1 MSRKNKF
8 LDKSVRRDERAA
20 RPFAPRVPVGNDLP
34 DDLDRL
40 TDPKGKLGSPIRKML
55 MRARGSVLIM
65 PEAVGPTK
73 REKAVDRFS
82 RLTFAQLGRRAHQYW
97 SRAAGAHNRA
107 EKLVEGSRFA
117 VALNRLEAV
126 NSALLNLAI
135 EEIVRRSKGVQV
147 VS

>member
-1 MSRKNKF
+1 VSAKNK
-8 LDKSVRRDERAA
+8 LENKNMRRGIRLGMNRAD
-20 RPFAPRVPVGNDLP
+20 RVPVGNDLP

-73 REKAVDRFS
+73 REKAVARFS

-117 VALNRLEAV
+117 AALQRLEYV
-126 NSALLNLAI
+126 NASLLGLVI
-135 EEIVRRSKGVQV
+135 EEIVRRGKGVQV

>member
-1 MSRKNKF
+1 MSARNKSEAKIWRKI
-8 LDKSVRRDERAA
+8 RRLERPRAD
-20 RPFAPRVPVGNDLP
+20 RVPVGNDLP

-73 REKAVDRFS
+73 RDKAVARFS

-97 SRAAGAHNRA
+97 SRSAGAHNRA

-117 VALNRLEAV
+117 AALQRLEHV
-126 NSALLNLAI
+126 NASLLGLVI
-135 EEIVRRSKGVQV
+135 EEIVRRGKGIQV